1 VSERATAAGA
11 RQRPCGRPSG
21 PRGALLLAAAWL
33 ASAVASPVFAAPPT
47 DADRRLFAAADL
59 QGAAP
64 ESFRSVL
71 RIAPLQPG
79 RAAIELELWR
89 SGDRT
94 LLRFLDARHRGKA
107 FVHGPDEAWFLAPT
121 ARPVKLSPAHRLA
134 AGLSLQEILGVAYGR
149 DFRIDEVHRAGS
161 GESTLVTFDLQATA
175 PGLPYPQVRYVV
187 RERNQQPVRIELRL
201 PSGRTA
207 RMLEFVA
214 WRPGRRLSPAEVV
227 VKDLV
232 GGQPPVRVHFL
243 ALEERPAPEHLFALT
258 AAGDQARAA
267 HPPTG
272 AG

>member
-1 VSERATAAGA
+1 VSERATISG
-11 RQRPCGRPSG
+11 RQRLFRRPSL
-21 PRGALLLAAAWL
+21 RRWALLLAAGWL
-33 ASAVASPVFAAPPT
+33 AGAFTTPALAAPPT
-47 DADRRLFAAADL
+47 DADRELFAAADL
-59 QGAAP
+59 KAAAP
-64 ESFRSVL
+64 DSFRSVL
-71 RIAPLQPG
+71 RIEPLQPG
-79 RAAIELELWR
+79 RAGIELELWR

-107 FVHGPDEAWFLAPT
+107 FVHGPSEAWFLAPT

-149 DFRIDEVHRAGS
+149 DFRIDDVRRAGS
-161 GESTLVTFDLQATA
+161 GESTLVTFDLQATT

-207 RMLEFVA
+207 RMLELVA
-214 WRPGRRLSPAEVV
+214 WRPGRRLSPAEIV

-232 GGQPPVRVHFL
+232 GGQAPVRVHFL
-243 ALEERPAPEHLFALT
+243 ALEERQAPEHLFALT
-258 AAGDQARAA
+258 PAGDQARAA
-267 HPPTG
+267 HPASG